1 MSNRAGAWDV
11 KYEWRAIALLTLAFG
26 LVGLDR
32 FAINPLFPAMM
43 KDLNLTYQDLGN
55 LSSVLAIAWGVASIY
70 AGSLSDRL
78 GRRKVLI
85 PTVLIFSAMSGF
97 SGLATGIGSLLVFR
111 VIMGAAEGAFMPASI
126 AATIE
131 ASRPSRRGLN
141 FGIQQ
146 NGLPLIGLA
155 AGPIIVTQILEAT
168 GSWRL
173 GFLLVAVPGFILAFL
188 MFLVLRDTQGT
199 VGAAEPAASAADKA
213 SWRKALGIRNV
224 VLACLV
230 LLFMAAALNVLIA
243 MTPSYLVD
251 HLKIGTGQMGFIVS
265 ASGFGALIGGT
276 LLPSLSDR
284 LGRKPV
290 MLGCSLLAAVALW
303 GFMYAPANPLMLFLL
318 LAVSTG
324 AAFSAIFINNGPL
337 TVESAPAA
345 IASTAVG
352 LVVGV
357 GEIFGGGIAPS
368 IAGYI
373 ANNYGIQNVYG
384 LSLGCFLASVVVI
397 MFIREPARTTTDG
410 SRNADV

>member
-32 FAINPLFPAMM
+32 FAINFMFPAVM

-97 SGLATGIGSLLVFR
+97 SGLATGIGSLLVLR
-111 VIMGAAEGAFMPASI
+111 IVMGAAEGAFMPASI

-131 ASRPSRRGLN
+131 ASKPSRRGFD
-141 FGIQQ
+141 FGVQQ

-168 GSWRL
+168 GSWRM
-173 GFLLVAVPGFILAFL
+173 GFVLVAVPGFILALL
-188 MFLVLRDTQGT
+188 MYLVLRDTQGT
-199 VGAAEPAASAADKA
+199 AGAAEPVAAAADGDKA
-213 SWRKALGIRNV
+213 SWRRALAIRNV
-224 VLACLV
+224 MLACLV
-230 LLFMAAALNVLIA
+230 LLFMSAALNVLIA
-243 MTPSYLVD
+243 MTPSYLVNY
-251 HLKIGTGQMGFIVS
+251 LKIETGQMGFIVS

-276 LLPSLSDR
+276 TLPALSDR
-284 LGRKPV
+284 LGRKPI
-290 MLGCSLLAAVALW
+290 MLACSLVAAAALW
-303 GFMYAPANPLMLFLL
+303 GFMTLPANPLMLFLL
-318 LAVSTG
+318 LAISTG
-324 AAFSAIFINNGPL
+324 VAFSVIFINNGPL

-352 LVVGV
+352 LVVGI
-357 GEIFGGGIAPS
+357 GEIVGGGIAPS
-368 IAGYI
+368 LAGYI
-373 ANNYGIQNVYG
+373 ANHYGIQNVFG
-384 LSLGCFLASVVVI
+384 LSLGCFLAGAVVI
-397 MFIREPARTTTDG
+397 LFIKEPARATTNR
-410 SRNADV
+410 S

>member
-199 VGAAEPAASAADKA
+199 VGAAEPAASTADKA